1 MRSMSNTRLSTWRK
15 IAFIAAFFFI
25 GFIEMGVVKS
35 FGVIIA
41 EIVFQ
46 MNSDLWTVGFI
57 FGAYNGLTYL
67 LGPFILPTIKYL
79 SLKQSSAIGI
89 IGGLCLA
96 ASSFTSNIAQ
106 LATCFVI
113 SGVSFSFVL
122 AVALIQFNTFISP
135 EDFALYFGIT
145 DTGAPIGMIL
155 LPILA
160 EFLKE
165 TYGWRG
171 CMLLLGGIFLY
182 APASLLVMAG
192 RREDLGDTSERLHVD
207 ERDNNSNGGND
218 VNLQAE
224 QGSSIDLLEGPSYQ
238 EMEDQ
243 VSGSQQAKKAQSQDV
258 VSAIR
263 HVWRFVSDF
272 FGLSLFTEVS
282 SLFTFCL
289 FQLSGGLIITAWV
302 VFLIPHGVAKGFPLS
317 RAVFLASIGGIG
329 NILGRLGQGPIIYHK
344 WLSSSSLTFICA
356 FINACVLLI
365 DPLIDSYPV
374 LAAATF
380 VNGFTLGARTTVLV
394 VLTKEILPVDN
405 FATGYGLVAL
415 FYGLGQ
421 PLGGLLAGWL
431 SGTFSYSIAFM
442 FLGGLEIMGTIFLLP
457 TRYALKQRS
466 DREEL

>member
-1 MRSMSNTRLSTWRK
+1 MRSMSNTRLSKWRK

-41 EIVFQ
+41 EVVFQ

-329 NILGRLGQGPIIYHK
+329 NIPTGE
-344 WLSSSSLTFICA
+344 
-356 FINACVLLI
+356 
-365 DPLIDSYPV
+365 DPLINGYPI

-431 SGTFSYSIAFM
+431 SGTFSYGIAFM

>member
-1 MRSMSNTRLSTWRK
+1 MSS
-15 IAFIAAFFFI
+15 
-25 GFIEMGVVKS
+25 
-35 FGVIIA
+35 
-41 EIVFQ
+41 
-46 MNSDLWTVGFI
+46 
-57 FGAYNGLTYL
+57 
-67 LGPFILPTIKYL
+67 
-79 SLKQSSAIGI
+79 
-89 IGGLCLA
+89 
-96 ASSFTSNIAQ
+96 
-106 LATCFVI
+106 
-113 SGVSFSFVL
+113 
-122 AVALIQFNTFISP
+122 
-135 EDFALYFGIT
+135 EDFALFLGIT
-145 DTGAPIGMIL
+145 DTGSPMGMIL

-171 CMLLLGGIFLY
+171 CMLFLGGIFLY

-192 RREDLGDTSERLHVD
+192 RKEDPGDTSERIHVD
-207 ERDNNSNGGND
+207 KKDKNSNENN

-224 QGSSIDLLEGPSYQ
+224 KGSSIDLLKGQSYQ
-238 EMEDQ
+238 EMADQ
-243 VSGSQQAKKAQSQDV
+243 VSGFQQTKKAQESQDTV
-258 VSAIR
+258 GTIKN
-263 HVWRFVSDF
+263 VWRFVSNF
-272 FGLSLFTEVS
+272 FGLSLFTEVP

-365 DPLIDSYPV
+365 DPLIDIYPI

-380 VNGFTLGARTTVLV
+380 FNGLTLGARTTILV
-394 VLTKEILPVDN
+394 VLTKEILPADH
-405 FATGYGLVAL
+405 FAAGYGLVAL

-442 FLGGLEIMGTIFLLP
+442 ILGGLEIICTIFLLP
-457 TRYALKQRS
+457 TQYALNQRS
-466 DREEL
+466 DHEE

>member
-113 SGVSFSFVL
+113 S
-122 AVALIQFNTFISP
+122 
-135 EDFALYFGIT
+135 